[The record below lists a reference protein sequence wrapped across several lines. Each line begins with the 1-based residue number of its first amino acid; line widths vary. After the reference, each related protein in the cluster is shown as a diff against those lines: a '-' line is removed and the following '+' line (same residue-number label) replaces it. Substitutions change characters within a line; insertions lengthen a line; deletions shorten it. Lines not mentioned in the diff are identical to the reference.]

1 MRQQGH
7 QRKRNVPSHRA
18 HSSELPDM
26 PRVYIL
32 IGIMAYNDLQ
42 LGCLVYKVREFFY
55 YNVYRLTSVPTWPLT
70 SSKHVTEKAVELPA
84 R

>member
-26 PRVYIL
+26 PHVYIL
-32 IGIMAYNDLQ
+32 IGLMAYNDLQ

-55 YNVYRLTSVPTWPLT
+55 YNVYRLTSVSWYMGLSNMATCFIKT
-70 SSKHVTEKAVELPA
+70 CN
-84 R
+84 